1 MYKIKLALIACALI
15 LTMCVTACA
24 GGSRGTGVRFNRSID
39 QSDLNDEDDDEEE
52 QEQKNSPWRR
62 S

>member
-1 MYKIKLALIACALI
+1 MSKFKLALIACALI
-15 LTMCVTACA
+15 LAICATACA

-39 QSDLNDEDDDEEE
+39 QSDPSDEDDDDE
-52 QEQKNSPWRR
+52 QEQKNSSWRR